1 MQMGSINTECA
12 QWSHAEEHTSLL
24 PLASF
29 LISSTLGNQRGQS
42 LLSKCHLKRIGA
54 GEFSNLTA
62 VISFLVKLQEKHLAE
77 HGLARTNPAPKT
89 GGLTAWTLLP
99 SGQSLWHS

>member
-29 LISSTLGNQRGQS
+29 LISSTLGNQRDQS

-54 GEFSNLTA
+54 GEFTNFNNGDF
-62 VISFLVKLQEKHLAE
+62 ISSEAAGKTPGLDGALQ
-77 HGLARTNPAPKT
+77 GQTQ
-89 GGLTAWTLLP
+89 LP
-99 SGQSLWHS
+99 RQDD